1 MAFSLTSKQVELRGS
16 WLAAILQKD
25 DGSWTFSKLNLN
37 EHVGNN
43 DGSFDV
49 TIDKWYNSAEHWSC
63 HLQGPFLRA
72 QLKTREGAWAPE
84 TSVNLDLFIRNKDG
98 SLEFQ
103 KLNDS
108 LLFYTAS
115 LQLEYAI
122 LRGLVVGPD
131 GKLYLSELNLD
142 ENIGNINGKFEAG
155 ERHYSRSGRDFKLE
169 QGLDSVKLSAELAD
183 YAGAHHPAEIDLA
196 EIVVNRNGKLSF
208 LRPYVYSP
216 TILAMKMPPL
226 QIPTLKSC
234 ASTVLSYAI
243 RKYTTWNEPGLT
255 VSSSEE
261 NSSKDNWAAAIA
273 EQIPL
278 VGSAIAGL
286 HRVTDEKESERLY
299 RNIAAS
305 TNSATVTIGTVLGAF
320 IGRAIRGPVIGMVLG
335 AGLSTTPGV
344 FLEERIAASIEDAE
358 VRSQIQQA
366 TLGRYIFETLREMI
380 AADQTVAAAQL
391 LDAALSPEIDNWKK
405 NFVFWLEKQEITLLG
420 DFSLHA
426 TLKRVFARLRNE
438 HVVEWDLALDQL
450 AAITARTSALKL
462 EPEPEP
468 EPEAVP
474 SILVEAP
481 AADQFQAVEAAQQ
494 AQVTDESKAAT
505 DPAAQTTNESE
516 ALDSTA
522 ANAAGKP
529 TSSGADEPPQSPTA
543 TAVEPNENSGSST
556 RASSLKPSAATAGH
570 HDAGNGGNGGA
581 NGAAGNGNNGNKS
594 TTSVSRTGSSRKGW
608 HNVLGITMFRSWSR
622 HRQPKAVAV

>member
-16 WLAAILQKD
+16 WLAAVLQKD

-49 TIDKWYNSAEHWSC
+49 TIDKWYNTAEHWSC
-63 HLQGPFLRA
+63 HLQGTSLLA

-84 TSVNLDLFIRNKDG
+84 MSINLDLFVRNKDG

-103 KLNDS
+103 KLSES

-122 LRGLVVGPD
+122 LRGLVVGRD

-169 QGLDSVKLSAELAD
+169 QGLDAVKLSAELAD
-183 YAGAHHPAEIDLA
+183 YAGTHHPAEIDLA

-216 TILAMKMPPL
+216 TILAMSMPS
-226 QIPTLKSC
+226 IKVPTVRQC
-234 ASTVLSYAI
+234 VSTALSYAV
-243 RKYTTWNEPGLT
+243 RTYTTWNEQPRLT

-261 NSSKDNWAAAIA
+261 SSSKESWATSVA
-273 EQIPL
+273 EQVPV

-305 TNSATVTIGTVLGAF
+305 TNSATVTVGTVLGAF
-320 IGRAIRGPVIGMVLG
+320 IGRAIRGPVIGIVLG

-358 VRSQIQQA
+358 VRSRIQEA
-366 TLGRYIFETLREMI
+366 VLGRYIFETLRDMI
-380 AADQTVAAAQL
+380 AADQTVAAAGL
-391 LDAALSPEIDNWKK
+391 LDAALTPEIDNWKK

-426 TLKRVFARLRNE
+426 LLKRVFARLRNE
-438 HVVEWDLALDQL
+438 HVVEWDVALDQL
-450 AAITARTSALKL
+450 AAITARTTTLKL

-481 AADQFQAVEAAQQ
+481 AADQFQAVEDQ
-494 AQVTDESKAAT
+494 QVTDESKAAEQT
-505 DPAAQTTNESE
+505 QTTNESE
-516 ALDSTA
+516 ALDSPDA
-522 ANAAGKP
+522 SKP
-529 TSSGADEPPQSPTA
+529 TASGDEPPQSPTA

-556 RASSLKPSAATAGH
+556 RASSLKPSGTAGAGQGND
-570 HDAGNGGNGGA
+570 DAGKAGVPNG
-581 NGAAGNGNNGNKS
+581 NGAAPNGPNGGKPS
-594 TTSVSRTGSSRKGW
+594 TGVSRTGSSRKGW
-608 HNVLGITMFRSWSR
+608 HNVLGITMFRTWSR

>member
-49 TIDKWYNSAEHWSC
+49 TIDKWYNTAEQWSC
-63 HLQGPFLRA
+63 HLQGPFLSA

-84 TSVNLDLFIRNKDG
+84 TSINLDLFVRNKDG

-103 KLNDS
+103 KLSDS

-122 LRGLVVGPD
+122 LRGLVVGRD

-169 QGLDSVKLSAELAD
+169 QGLDTVKLGAELAD
-183 YAGAHHPAEIDLA
+183 YAGTHHPAEIDLA

-208 LRPYVYSP
+208 LRP
-216 TILAMKMPPL
+216 
-226 QIPTLKSC
+226 
-234 ASTVLSYAI
+234 
-243 RKYTTWNEPGLT
+243 
-255 VSSSEE
+255 EE
-261 NSSKDNWAAAIA
+261 APSRDNWATTIA

-305 TNSATVTIGTVLGAF
+305 TNSATVTVGTVIGAF

-335 AGLSTTPGV
+335 AGLSTAPDI

-358 VRSQIQQA
+358 VRSRIQEA
-366 TLGRYIFETLREMI
+366 TLGRYVFETLRDMI

-391 LDAALSPEIDNWKK
+391 LDAALNPDIDNWKK

-426 TLKRVFARLRNE
+426 LLKRVFARLRNE

-450 AAITARTSALKL
+450 AAVTARTSTLKL

-481 AADQFQAVEAAQQ
+481 AADQFQAVEAAQ
-494 AQVTDESKAAT
+494 VTDESKAAE
-505 DPAAQTTNESE
+505 PQTTNESE
-516 ALDSTA
+516 ALDSSTTA
-522 ANAAGKP
+522 KP
-529 TSSGADEPPQSPTA
+529 STTGAGADEPPQSPTA

-556 RASSLKPSAATAGH
+556 RASSLKPSAAAAATAQGD
-570 HDAGNGGNGGA
+570 HDAGKAGHGGA
-581 NGAAGNGNNGNKS
+581 NGTAGNGNGTNKS

>member
-16 WLAAILQKD
+16 WLAAVLQKD
-25 DGSWTFSKLNLN
+25 DGSWSFSKLDLN

-43 DGSFDV
+43 DGEFDV
-49 TIDKWYNSAEHWSC
+49 TIDKFYNTAEHWSC
-63 HLQGPFLRA
+63 HIQGPFLRA

-84 TSVNLDLFIRNKDG
+84 TSINLDLFVRNKDG

-103 KLNDS
+103 KLSDS

-115 LQLEYAI
+115 LTLEYAI
-122 LRGLVVGPD
+122 LRALVVGRD

-169 QGLDSVKLSAELAD
+169 QGLDAVKLGAELAD
-183 YAGAHHPAEIDLA
+183 YAGTHHPSEIDLA

-208 LRPYVYSP
+208 LRPYVS
-216 TILAMKMPPL
+216 
-226 QIPTLKSC
+226 IPTVKTC
-234 ASTVLSYAI
+234 VSTVLSFAI
-243 RKYTTWNEPGLT
+243 RTCTTWDEPGWLT

-261 NSSKDNWAAAIA
+261 NPSKDKWATTIA

-286 HRVTDEKESERLY
+286 YRVVDERESERLY
-299 RNIAAS
+299 RNIAAA
-305 TNSATVTIGTVLGAF
+305 TNSASVTIGTVIGAF

-335 AGLSTTPGV
+335 AGLSTIPGI

-358 VRSQIQQA
+358 VRSRIQEA
-366 TLGRYIFETLREMI
+366 TLGRYIVETLRDMI
-380 AADQTVAAAQL
+380 ASDQTVAAAQL
-391 LDAALSPEIDNWKK
+391 LDGALTPDIDNWKK
-405 NFVFWLEKQEITLLG
+405 DFASWLDRQGITLLA

-426 TLKRVFARLRNE
+426 MLKRVFARLRNE

-450 AAITARTSALKL
+450 AAVTARTSTLKL

-468 EPEAVP
+468 EAEPVP

-481 AADQFQAVEAAQQ
+481 AADEFQAIEAAEAAAEE
-494 AQVTDESKAAT
+494 AQVTDESKAAEAE
-505 DPAAQTTNESE
+505 PQTTNESE
-516 ALDSTA
+516 ALDSTSRPGTSA
-522 ANAAGKP
+522 PAGAAG
-529 TSSGADEPPQSPTA
+529 DEPPQSPTA
-543 TAVEPNENSGSST
+543 TAVEPNEHSGSST
-556 RASSLKPSAATAGH
+556 RASSLKPGAAAAGH
-570 HDAGNGGNGGA
+570 HDAGNGSTTTNGA
-581 NGAAGNGNNGNKS
+581 NGTTNNKS
-594 TTSVSRTGSSRKGW
+594 TTSVSRNGSSRKGW

>member
-16 WLAAILQKD
+16 WLAAVLQKD

-49 TIDKWYNSAEHWSC
+49 TIDKWYNTAENWSC
-63 HLQGPFLRA
+63 HLQGPFLSA

-84 TSVNLDLFIRNKDG
+84 TSINLDLFVRNKDG
-98 SLEFQ
+98 NLEFQ
-103 KLNDS
+103 KLNES
-108 LLFYTAS
+108 LLFYTSS
-115 LQLEYAI
+115 LQIEYAI
-122 LRGLVVGPD
+122 LRGLVFGRD

-142 ENIGNINGKFEAG
+142 ENIGNINGKFEAA

-169 QGLDSVKLSAELAD
+169 QGLDTVKLSAELAD
-183 YAGAHHPAEIDLA
+183 YAGTHHPAEIDLA
-196 EIVVNRNGKLSF
+196 EIVVNRNGKLAF
-208 LRPYVYSP
+208 LRPYVHYPILTIP
-216 TILAMKMPPL
+216 TITMPTIK
-226 QIPTLKSC
+226 IPTVKTC
-234 ASTVLSYAI
+234 VSTAMSYAV
-243 RKYTTWNEPGLT
+243 RRYTTWNEPGLT

-261 NSSKDNWAAAIA
+261 SSSKDKWATSIA

-299 RNIAAS
+299 RNIATS
-305 TNSATVTIGTVLGAF
+305 TNSATVTIGTVVGAF

-335 AGLSTTPGV
+335 AGLSTTPGI
-344 FLEERIAASIEDAE
+344 FIEERVAASIEDAE
-358 VRSQIQQA
+358 VRSQIQEA
-366 TLGRYIFETLREMI
+366 ALGRYVLETLRDMI
-380 AADQTVAAAQL
+380 AVDQTVAVAQL
-391 LDAALSPEIDNWKK
+391 LDDALNPDIDSWKK

-420 DFSLHA
+420 DFSLH
-426 TLKRVFARLRNE
+426 TMLKRVFARLRNE

-450 AAITARTSALKL
+450 AAVTARTTTLKL

-468 EPEAVP
+468 EPEPVP

-481 AADQFQAVEAAQQ
+481 TADQFQAVEAAQ
-494 AQVTDESKAAT
+494 AV
-505 DPAAQTTNESE
+505 
-516 ALDSTA
+516 DSTLA
-522 ANAAGKP
+522 ANDGKP
-529 TSSGADEPPQSPTA
+529 ATSTGDEPPQSPTA

-556 RASSLKPSAATAGH
+556 RASSLKRAATTPGH
-570 HDAGNGGNGGA
+570 HDAGLGANGGT
-581 NGAAGNGNNGNKS
+581 NGAAGNGTNKS
-594 TTSVSRTGSSRKGW
+594 AASVSRTGSSRKGW